1 MEPNLAMV
9 VQMSCLKMV
18 YMFVAEADDMMDEAH
33 GTFGEPLTGR
43 ESRAECCQRAVT
55 QRGTVKTQP
64 PITLFQ

>member
-1 MEPNLAMV
+1 MESNLAVV

-33 GTFGEPLTGR
+33 RTFGEPLTGR
-43 ESRAECCQRAVT
+43 DGGAERCRRAVT

-64 PITLFQ
+64 LRSLFQ

>member
-1 MEPNLAMV
+1 
-9 VQMSCLKMV
+9 MV